1 MVIRDFGKSALGANT
16 FQNATKPA
24 ASSRLR
30 LSRFL
35 PYLLSA
41 CLFAVASA
49 VMYVGDAHLVRYGFP
64 WALVY
69 LLVVAAVASLWG
81 ARPAVLALALSALF
95 GDLIVPDLHIS
106 YFYGHDPSWRVRV
119 LRMLLFVACGVAL
132 VWLTERA
139 RHMQEKSEQ
148 RRAVVEALQRMILPE
163 RLADVPGYDLSGF
176 YLPARQEEAVGG
188 DFYDFYPTGTG
199 TYGLLIG
206 DVMGKGKEAA
216 ASTAL
221 LRYSVRALTSMG
233 MGPAQVLSQ
242 LNVLIDGQNLPFDTA
257 TVFVGLLEPET
268 GSLRFAS
275 AGHEPPMLVRADGQE
290 ETLGLTGLLLGVGL
304 GLSYEE
310 GVVFL
315 GVGDALLLMTDGATE
330 ARGEGG
336 EFLASEGVWR
346 LLRAA
351 LPQPTAATAL
361 DWLSAALGRFIGRS
375 SRDDI
380 ALLLLRRNS
389 AMPALPPGL
398 QAGMAMALGSV
409 E

>member
-242 LNVLIDGQNLPFDTA
+242 LNVLPSTRPPSSSGFW
-257 TVFVGLLEPET
+257 
-268 GSLRFAS
+268 SLRRGHCAS
-275 AGHEPPMLVRADGQE
+275 PARAMSRRCSSAPTVR
-290 ETLGLTGLLLGVGL
+290 
-304 GLSYEE
+304 
-310 GVVFL
+310 
-315 GVGDALLLMTDGATE
+315 
-330 ARGEGG
+330 
-336 EFLASEGVWR
+336 
-346 LLRAA
+346 
-351 LPQPTAATAL
+351 
-361 DWLSAALGRFIGRS
+361 
-375 SRDDI
+375 
-380 ALLLLRRNS
+380 RRR
-389 AMPALPPGL
+389 
-398 QAGMAMALGSV
+398 
-409 E
+409 

>member
-1 MVIRDFGKSALGANT
+1 
-16 FQNATKPA
+16 
-24 ASSRLR
+24 
-30 LSRFL
+30 
-35 PYLLSA
+35 
-41 CLFAVASA
+41 
-49 VMYVGDAHLVRYGFP
+49 
-64 WALVY
+64 
-69 LLVVAAVASLWG
+69 
-81 ARPAVLALALSALF
+81 
-95 GDLIVPDLHIS
+95 
-106 YFYGHDPSWRVRV
+106 
-119 LRMLLFVACGVAL
+119 
-132 VWLTERA
+132 
-139 RHMQEKSEQ
+139 
-148 RRAVVEALQRMILPE
+148 
-163 RLADVPGYDLSGF
+163 
-176 YLPARQEEAVGG
+176 
-188 DFYDFYPTGTG
+188 
-199 TYGLLIG
+199 
-206 DVMGKGKEAA
+206 
-216 ASTAL
+216 
-221 LRYSVRALTSMG
+221 
-233 MGPAQVLSQ
+233 
-242 LNVLIDGQNLPFDTA
+242 
-257 TVFVGLLEPET
+257 
-268 GSLRFAS
+268 
-275 AGHEPPMLVRADGQE
+275 MLVRADGQE

-304 GLSYEE
+304 GLLYEE